1 MSTFAL
7 QISQFVEK
15 AKANADA
22 VVRKVVIDVA
32 ASVVDMSPVG
42 DAALWASPPPP
53 GYVGGRFRANWQLGE
68 GSAPSSTLPDIDPS
82 GSASK
87 ARILAALPPNAAG
100 KVFYLVNNLPY
111 SQKLEDGWSKQAPA
125 GMVMLTVIKWNNIV
139 ENAVSGVTGGS
150 DTPGFAAGFEAYP
163 L

>member
-42 DAALWASPPPP
+42 DAALWQNPPPKS
-53 GYVGGRFRANWQLGE
+53 YLGGRFRANWQLGE
-68 GSAPSSTLPDIDPS
+68 GSAPNGTLPDIDPS

-139 ENAVSGVTGGS
+139 ENAVSGVTGGG